1 MFAFPPKYRVLIST
15 WTKYDAQPPAKKKM
29 MLNCEQN
36 MAVVTDFERIALVN
50 VLESRIEGRKWNSKG
65 ELPIKTKYY
74 EPMLQTYRVLEND
87 FVLTAKLF
95 QMSTLNFPEKI
106 KMRFTCSNT
115 LKTPFGSKKLRR
127 IGK

>member
-1 MFAFPPKYRVLIST
+1 
-15 WTKYDAQPPAKKKM
+15 M

-50 VLESRIEGRKWNSKG
+50 VLESRIIKDYEGRKWNSKG

-74 EPMLQTYRVLEND
+74 DPMLQTYRVLEND

-115 LKTPFGSKKLRR
+115 LKAPFGSKKLRR